1 MTLRSPQLNSEGYV
15 RFSDDLLQ
23 VPIALQDAPTLNHQ
37 IEPGGGGGGDHNQ
50 NDVIGSRSSFY
61 DHAHHRN
68 GTDVVELSPSSGQG
82 QTNDFLPWEMN
93 YHEAAIFLEEG
104 ANNDKFD
111 SHPGHPGAL
120 PAYLLVHNDWY
131 YGLDLAT
138 SLILLSLALGEE
150 PAVRAFRLPVA
161 VHSTIELL
169 ALLVIGVELTL
180 KLRWIGWGSVLKHKR
195 TMLKCLTLAVM
206 FIEAF
211 IVLVRQSSHFRVT
224 RSLRPIFI
232 VDTRYLGGV
241 RRFIRQIFQSL
252 PPIFDMLL
260 LIFFF
265 VSIYAIL
272 GFFIFSSNPN
282 DTHFATL
289 FDSFVS
295 MFVLLTTANFPDV
308 MMPAYSLS
316 KWNSLFFISFLCIV
330 LYILMNLM
338 LAVVYE
344 TFTTIERNK
353 FRKLLLHKRKA
364 TQHAFKLLTTLQNP
378 DQVKF
383 QQFAGLM
390 RYYAPDKGPRDVV
403 LMFAYLNTSRSGSLS
418 MNEMYRV
425 YDAVMMTW
433 QPQYSHIPWYHN
445 THESIQTVCTRL
457 HEAINWPY
465 FEHIVYALIM
475 CNGFAMVYRA
485 TQPYPTLQESAF
497 SFCAS
502 WDAVFFA
509 VVFSI
514 EALVKLAALGS
525 QYFESGWNFYDFLVT
540 YGSLL
545 SIFVM
550 YTNPTFYY
558 VVVLRPLRLLRLF
571 KMKKRYRD
579 IIGTL
584 ALLSP
589 LIRSAGVVMLVLY
602 YFFAIIGMELFAQY
616 DMKNCCNGTSV
627 EDFYKYTGRS
637 TSNESASATSGYY
650 YLNTFANLAVSYV
663 TLFELTVVNNWFI
676 VMNGY
681 AAVVTS
687 FTRVYFIM
695 FYLLTMVVL
704 TIVVASVLEAFRF
717 RIQYKRQTSKR
728 DEEKLLHEEV
738 DLKWDEIQSWI
749 QDFQLLEKLRND
761 LVVGGIATFVGR
773 RPRNREVLQRR
784 MYRSEIDQWMND
796 ANELE
801 SNHQDPA
808 D

>member
-1 MTLRSPQLNSEGYV
+1 MTLRSPQLSSDGYV
-15 RFSDDLLQ
+15 RFSDDLMQ
-23 VPIALQDAPTLNHQ
+23 PPIDLQDSTALNHQ
-37 IEPGGGGGGDHNQ
+37 AEVGVTGGGGGGDNN
-50 NDVIGSRSSFY
+50 NDVIGSRSGFGFN
-61 DHAHHRN
+61 HVHHRN
-68 GTDVVELSPSSGQG
+68 GTDAVEISPNSGTGYVQ
-82 QTNDFLPWEMN
+82 DLLPWEMN

-138 SLILLSLALGEE
+138 SLILISLALGEE
-150 PAVRAFRLPVA
+150 PAVPAFR
-161 VHSTIELL
+161 
-169 ALLVIGVELTL
+169 
-180 KLRWIGWGSVLKHKR
+180 
-195 TMLKCLTLAVM
+195 CLTLGVM
-206 FIEAF
+206 TIEALV
-211 IVLVRQSSHFRVT
+211 VLSRQASHFRVS
-224 RSLRPIFI
+224 RALRPIFV
-232 VDTRYLGGV
+232 VDTRHLGGV

-272 GFFIFSSNPN
+272 GYYLFSSNPS
-282 DTHFATL
+282 DAHFATL
-289 FDSFVS
+289 FDAFVS

-308 MMPAYSLS
+308 MMPAYSQS

-330 LYILMNLM
+330 LYVLMNLM

-344 TFTTIERNK
+344 TFTSIERNK

-390 RYYAPDKGPRDVV
+390 RYYAPDKNARDVV
-403 LMFAYLNTSRSGSLS
+403 LMFAYLNTSRTGYLS
-418 MNEMYRV
+418 MEEMYRV
-425 YDAVMMTW
+425 YDAVLMSW
-433 QPQYSHIPWYHN
+433 RPQYSHIPWYHN
-445 THESIQTVCTRL
+445 TMDAVQTVCTRL

-465 FEHIVYALIM
+465 FEHVVYTLIM
-475 CNGFAMVYRA
+475 CNGLAMLYRA
-485 TQPYPTLQESAF
+485 TQSYPTLQQSAF
-497 SFCAS
+497 AFCAS

-514 EALVKLAALGS
+514 EALVKIAALGS

-545 SIFVM
+545 AIFIM
-550 YTNPTFYY
+550 YTDPSFYY
-558 VVVLRPLRLLRLF
+558 VVVLRPMRLLRLF

-616 DMKNCCNGTSV
+616 DMKNCCNGTPV
-627 EDFYKYTGRS
+627 EDFYKVS
-637 TSNESASATSGYY
+637 SHNESSATLGYY
-650 YLNTFANLAVSYV
+650 YLNTFSNLAVSYV

-681 AAVVTS
+681 AAVVTPFS
-687 FTRVYFIM
+687 RVYFIL

-717 RIQYKRQTSKR
+717 RIQYKRQTTKR

-761 LVVGGIATFVGR
+761 LVVGGIATFIGC

-784 MYRSEIDQWMND
+784 MYRAEIDQWMKD
-796 ANELE
+796 AQDLE
-801 SNHQDPA
+801 SNQNPVE
-808 D
+808 

>member
-1 MTLRSPQLNSEGYV
+1 MTLRSPQLSSDGYV

-23 VPIALQDAPTLNHQ
+23 VPIDLQDTSALNNHG
-37 IEPGGGGGGDHNQ
+37 EVDLSGGRGEGDLHNN
-50 NDVIGSRSSFY
+50 NDIIGSRSNFSY
-61 DHAHHRN
+61 NHVHHRN
-68 GTDVVELSPSSGQG
+68 GSEVVELGPS
-82 QTNDFLPWEMN
+82 TNSNVQDLLPWEMN

-138 SLILLSLALGEE
+138 SLILISLALGEE
-150 PAVRAFRLPVA
+150 PAVPAFRLPVA

-169 ALLVIGVELTL
+169 ALIVIGVELTL
-180 KLRWIGWGSVLKHKR
+180 KLRWIGWKSVLKHKR
-195 TMLKCLTLAVM
+195 TAMKCLTLGIM

-211 IVLVRQSSHFRVT
+211 IVLVRQTPHFRVS
-224 RSLRPIFI
+224 RALRPIFI
-232 VDTRYLGGV
+232 VDTRHLGGV
-241 RRFIRQIFQSL
+241 RRFIRQILQSL

-265 VSIYAIL
+265 VTIYAIL
-272 GFFIFSSNPN
+272 GYYLFSPNPA
-282 DTHFATL
+282 DTHFSSL

-308 MMPAYSLS
+308 MMPAYSQS
-316 KWNSLFFISFLCIV
+316 KWHSLFFISFLCIV

-364 TQHAFKLLTTLQNP
+364 TQHAFRLLTTLQNP
-378 DQVKF
+378 NRIKF

-390 RYYAPDKGPRDVV
+390 RYYAPEKNAREVV
-403 LMFAYLNTSRSGSLS
+403 LMFAYLNKSHTGYLT
-418 MNEMYRV
+418 MEEMYGV

-445 THESIQTVCTRL
+445 TMESVQTVCTHL
-457 HEAINWPY
+457 HELINWTY
-465 FEHIVYALIM
+465 FEHVVYSLIM
-475 CNGFAMVYRA
+475 LNGLAMLYRA
-485 TQPYPTLQESAF
+485 TQPYATLQQSAF
-497 SFCAS
+497 AFCAS
-502 WDAVFFA
+502 WDAVLFA

-514 EALVKLAALGS
+514 EALIKIAALGS
-525 QYFESGWNFYDFLVT
+525 QYFESGWNLYDFLVT

-545 SIFVM
+545 SIFIM
-550 YTNPTFYY
+550 YMNPSFFY
-558 VVVLRPLRLLRLF
+558 VVVMRPLRLLRLF

-616 DMKNCCNGTSV
+616 DMKNCCNGTAV
-627 EDFYKYTGRS
+627 EDFYKYSGH
-637 TSNESASATSGYY
+637 NESTTIGYY
-650 YLNTFANLAVSYV
+650 YLNTFSNLAVSYV

-681 AAVVTS
+681 ATVVTS
-687 FTRVYFIM
+687 FSRVYFIS

-717 RIQYKRQTSKR
+717 RIQYKRETSKR

-738 DLKWDEIQSWI
+738 DMKWDEIQSWI

-761 LVVGGIATFVGR
+761 LVVGGIATFIGC

-784 MYRSEIDQWMND
+784 MYRSEIDQWMKD

-801 SNHQDPA
+801 SNHHPVE
-808 D
+808 

>member
-1 MTLRSPQLNSEGYV
+1 MTLRSPQLSSDGYV
-15 RFSDDLLQ
+15 RFSDDLMQ
-23 VPIALQDAPTLNHQ
+23 PPIDLQDSTALNHQ
-37 IEPGGGGGGDHNQ
+37 AEVGVTGGGGGGDNN
-50 NDVIGSRSSFY
+50 NDVIGSRSGFGFN
-61 DHAHHRN
+61 HVHHRN
-68 GTDVVELSPSSGQG
+68 GTDAVEISPNSGTGYVQ
-82 QTNDFLPWEMN
+82 DLLPWEMN

-138 SLILLSLALGEE
+138 SLILISLALGEE
-150 PAVRAFRLPVA
+150 PAVPAFRLPIA
-161 VHSTIELL
+161 VHTIIELL
-169 ALLVIGVELTL
+169 ALFVIGVELTL
-180 KLRWIGWGSVLKHKR
+180 KLRWIGWKSVLKHKR
-195 TMLKCLTLAVM
+195 TMMKCLTLGVM
-206 FIEAF
+206 TIEALV
-211 IVLVRQSSHFRVT
+211 VLSRQASHFRVS
-224 RSLRPIFI
+224 RALRPIFV
-232 VDTRYLGGV
+232 VDTRHLGGV

-272 GFFIFSSNPN
+272 GYYLFSSNPS
-282 DTHFATL
+282 DAHFATL
-289 FDSFVS
+289 FDAFVS

-308 MMPAYSLS
+308 MMPAYSQS

-330 LYILMNLM
+330 LYVLMNLM

-344 TFTTIERNK
+344 TFTSIERNK

-390 RYYAPDKGPRDVV
+390 RYYAPDKNARDVV
-403 LMFAYLNTSRSGSLS
+403 LMFAYLNTSRTGYLS
-418 MNEMYRV
+418 MEEMYRV
-425 YDAVMMTW
+425 YDAVLMSW
-433 QPQYSHIPWYHN
+433 RPQYSHIPWYHN
-445 THESIQTVCTRL
+445 TMDAVQTVCTRL

-465 FEHIVYALIM
+465 FEHVVYTLIM
-475 CNGFAMVYRA
+475 CNGLAMLYRA
-485 TQPYPTLQESAF
+485 TQSYPTLQQSAF
-497 SFCAS
+497 AFCAS

-514 EALVKLAALGS
+514 EALVKIAALGS

-545 SIFVM
+545 AIFIM
-550 YTNPTFYY
+550 YTDPSFYY
-558 VVVLRPLRLLRLF
+558 VVVLRPMRLLRLF

-616 DMKNCCNGTSV
+616 DMKNCCNGTPV
-627 EDFYKYTGRS
+627 EDFYKVS
-637 TSNESASATSGYY
+637 SHNESSATLGYY
-650 YLNTFANLAVSYV
+650 YLNTFSNLAVSYV

-681 AAVVTS
+681 AAVVTPFS
-687 FTRVYFIM
+687 RVYFIL

-717 RIQYKRQTSKR
+717 RIQYKRQTTKR

-761 LVVGGIATFVGR
+761 LVVGGIATFIGC

-784 MYRSEIDQWMND
+784 MYRAEIDQWMKD
-796 ANELE
+796 AQDLE
-801 SNHQDPA
+801 SNQNPVE
-808 D
+808 

>member
-1 MTLRSPQLNSEGYV
+1 MTLRSPQLSSDGYV
-15 RFSDDLLQ
+15 RFSDDLMQ
-23 VPIALQDAPTLNHQ
+23 PPIDLQDSTALNHQ
-37 IEPGGGGGGDHNQ
+37 AEVGVTGGGGGGDNN
-50 NDVIGSRSSFY
+50 NDVIGSRSGFGFN
-61 DHAHHRN
+61 HVHHRN
-68 GTDVVELSPSSGQG
+68 GTDAVEISPNSGTGYVQ
-82 QTNDFLPWEMN
+82 DLLPWEMN

-138 SLILLSLALGEE
+138 SLILISLALGEE
-150 PAVRAFRLPVA
+150 PAVPAFRLPIA
-161 VHSTIELL
+161 VHTIIELL
-169 ALLVIGVELTL
+169 ALFVIGVELTL
-180 KLRWIGWGSVLKHKR
+180 KLRWIGWKS
-195 TMLKCLTLAVM
+195 CLTLGVM
-206 FIEAF
+206 TIEALV
-211 IVLVRQSSHFRVT
+211 VLSRQASHFRVS
-224 RSLRPIFI
+224 RALRPIFV
-232 VDTRYLGGV
+232 VDTRHLGGV

-272 GFFIFSSNPN
+272 GYYLFSSNPS
-282 DTHFATL
+282 DAHFATL
-289 FDSFVS
+289 FDAFVS

-308 MMPAYSLS
+308 MMPAYSQS

-330 LYILMNLM
+330 LYVLMNLM

-344 TFTTIERNK
+344 TFTSIERNK

-390 RYYAPDKGPRDVV
+390 RYYAPDKNARDVV
-403 LMFAYLNTSRSGSLS
+403 LMFAYLNTSRTGYLS
-418 MNEMYRV
+418 MEEMYRV
-425 YDAVMMTW
+425 YDAVLMSW
-433 QPQYSHIPWYHN
+433 RPQYSHIPWYHN
-445 THESIQTVCTRL
+445 TMDAVQTVCTRL

-465 FEHIVYALIM
+465 FEHVVYTLIM
-475 CNGFAMVYRA
+475 CNGLAMLYRA
-485 TQPYPTLQESAF
+485 TQSYPTLQQSAF
-497 SFCAS
+497 AFCAS

-514 EALVKLAALGS
+514 EALVKIAALGS

-545 SIFVM
+545 AIFIM
-550 YTNPTFYY
+550 YTDPSFYY
-558 VVVLRPLRLLRLF
+558 VVVLRPMRLLRLF

-616 DMKNCCNGTSV
+616 DMKNCCNGTPV
-627 EDFYKYTGRS
+627 EDFYKVS
-637 TSNESASATSGYY
+637 SHNESSATLGYY
-650 YLNTFANLAVSYV
+650 YLNTFSNLAVSYV

-681 AAVVTS
+681 AAVVTPFS
-687 FTRVYFIM
+687 RVYFIL

-717 RIQYKRQTSKR
+717 RIQYKRQTTKR

-761 LVVGGIATFVGR
+761 LVVGGIATFIGC

-784 MYRSEIDQWMND
+784 MYRAEIDQWMKD
-796 ANELE
+796 AQDLE
-801 SNHQDPA
+801 SNQNPVE
-808 D
+808 

>member
-1 MTLRSPQLNSEGYV
+1 FQ
-15 RFSDDLLQ
+15 
-23 VPIALQDAPTLNHQ
+23 
-37 IEPGGGGGGDHNQ
+37 
-50 NDVIGSRSSFY
+50 
-61 DHAHHRN
+61 
-68 GTDVVELSPSSGQG
+68 
-82 QTNDFLPWEMN
+82 
-93 YHEAAIFLEEG
+93 EG

-195 TMLKCLTLAVM
+195 TMLKVRKMAIVRPFDTL
-206 FIEAF
+206 
-211 IVLVRQSSHFRVT
+211 
-224 RSLRPIFI
+224 
-232 VDTRYLGGV
+232 D
-241 RRFIRQIFQSL
+241 
-252 PPIFDMLL
+252 
-260 LIFFF
+260 
-265 VSIYAIL
+265 
-272 GFFIFSSNPN
+272 PN
-282 DTHFATL
+282 FNSK
-289 FDSFVS
+289 FYS
-295 MFVLLTTANFPDV
+295 FPDV
-308 MMPAYSLS
+308 MMPAYSTS

-390 RYYAPDKGPRDVV
+390 RYYAPEKGPRDVV
-403 LMFAYLNTSRSGSLS
+403 LMFAYLNTSRSGALS

-445 THESIQTVCTRL
+445 THEMVQTVCTRL

-475 CNGFAMVYRA
+475 FNGFAMVYRA
-485 TQPYPTLQESAF
+485 SQPYATLQESAF
-497 SFCAS
+497 AFCAS

-545 SIFVM
+545 AIFVM

-589 LIRSAGVVMLVLY
+589 LIRYVKPTS
-602 YFFAIIGMELFAQY
+602 
-616 DMKNCCNGTSV
+616 CSGTSV

-637 TSNESASATSGYY
+637 TSNDTSSASTGYY
-650 YLNTFANLAVSYV
+650 YLNTFSNLAVSYV

-681 AAVVTS
+681 AAVVTP
-687 FTRVYFIM
+687 FTRVYFIL

-784 MYRSEIDQWMND
+784 MYRSEIDQWMKD
-796 ANELE
+796 ANDLE
-801 SNHQDPA
+801 SNHQDPV

>member
-1 MTLRSPQLNSEGYV
+1 RRKMTLRSPQLSSDGYV
-15 RFSDDLLQ
+15 RFSDDLMQ
-23 VPIALQDAPTLNHQ
+23 PPIDLQDSTALNHQ
-37 IEPGGGGGGDHNQ
+37 AEVGVTGGGGGGDNN
-50 NDVIGSRSSFY
+50 NDVIGSRSGFGFN
-61 DHAHHRN
+61 HVHHRN
-68 GTDVVELSPSSGQG
+68 GTDAVEISPNSGTGYVQ
-82 QTNDFLPWEMN
+82 DLLPWEMN

-138 SLILLSLALGEE
+138 SLILISLALGEE
-150 PAVRAFRLPVA
+150 PAVPAFRLPIA
-161 VHSTIELL
+161 VHTIIELL
-169 ALLVIGVELTL
+169 ALFVIGVELTL
-180 KLRWIGWGSVLKHKR
+180 KLRWIGWKSVLKHKR
-195 TMLKCLTLAVM
+195 TMMKNHFSLLFLLK
-206 FIEAF
+206 FHPIK
-211 IVLVRQSSHFRVT
+211 
-224 RSLRPIFI
+224 SLLNSC
-232 VDTRYLGGV
+232 V
-241 RRFIRQIFQSL
+241 
-252 PPIFDMLL
+252 
-260 LIFFF
+260 
-265 VSIYAIL
+265 
-272 GFFIFSSNPN
+272 FS
-282 DTHFATL
+282 
-289 FDSFVS
+289 
-295 MFVLLTTANFPDV
+295 FPDV
-308 MMPAYSLS
+308 MMPAYSQS

-330 LYILMNLM
+330 LYVLMNLM

-344 TFTTIERNK
+344 TFTSIERNK

-390 RYYAPDKGPRDVV
+390 RYYAPDKNARDVV
-403 LMFAYLNTSRSGSLS
+403 LMFAYLNTSRTGYLS
-418 MNEMYRV
+418 MEEMYRV
-425 YDAVMMTW
+425 YDAVLMSW
-433 QPQYSHIPWYHN
+433 RPQYSHIPWYHN
-445 THESIQTVCTRL
+445 TMDAVQTVCTRL

-465 FEHIVYALIM
+465 FEHVVYTLIM
-475 CNGFAMVYRA
+475 CNGLAMLYRA
-485 TQPYPTLQESAF
+485 TQSYPTLQQSAF
-497 SFCAS
+497 AFCAS

-514 EALVKLAALGS
+514 EALVKIAALGS

-545 SIFVM
+545 AIFIM
-550 YTNPTFYY
+550 YTDPSFYY
-558 VVVLRPLRLLRLF
+558 VVVLRPMRLLRLF

-589 LIRSAGVVMLVLY
+589 LIRSH
-602 YFFAIIGMELFAQY
+602 
-616 DMKNCCNGTSV
+616 MKNCCNGTPV
-627 EDFYKYTGRS
+627 EDFYKVS
-637 TSNESASATSGYY
+637 SHNESSATLGYY
-650 YLNTFANLAVSYV
+650 YLNTFSNLAVSYV

-681 AAVVTS
+681 AAVVTPFS
-687 FTRVYFIM
+687 RVYFIL

-717 RIQYKRQTSKR
+717 RIQYKRQTTKR

-761 LVVGGIATFVGR
+761 LVVGGIATFIGC

-784 MYRSEIDQWMND
+784 MYRAEIDQWMKD
-796 ANELE
+796 AQDLE
-801 SNHQDPA
+801 SNQNPVE
-808 D
+808 